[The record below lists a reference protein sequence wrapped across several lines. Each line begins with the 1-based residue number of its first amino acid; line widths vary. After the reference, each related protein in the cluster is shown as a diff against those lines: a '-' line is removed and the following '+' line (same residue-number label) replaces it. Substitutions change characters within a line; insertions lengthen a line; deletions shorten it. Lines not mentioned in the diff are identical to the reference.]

1 MPAHYIGAD
10 AHAENSIVSEGCEIY
25 GCIERSV
32 LFTGVRVGRN
42 AVIENSVVMPGAR
55 IGEGAVIRKA
65 ILGENACVAP
75 GAQIGI
81 EPDGTNAYDTTL
93 TGDITLVASGAR
105 IAECAMIPAGMVVSK

>member
-1 MPAHYIGAD
+1 
-10 AHAENSIVSEGCEIY
+10 
-25 GCIERSV
+25 
-32 LFTGVRVGRN
+32 
-42 AVIENSVVMPGAR
+42 MPGAR

-93 TGDITLVASGAR
+93 TR
-105 IAECAMIPAGMVVSK
+105 I